1 MRFLRMNL
9 VLVAL
14 LLAACSSPE
23 GECGEGESVDG
34 FCAYSAAIVIEG
46 GFTCPALFPM
56 RFDFGD
62 VTLCGAA
69 AANADAAE
77 SACARGGFECGPPP
91 CTIAPED
98 EECVSTPTD
107 GGVLDA
113 GFGPCDAG
121 PIDFCREPMPE
132 LGEGCCGAGVSPLCR
147 IGGSGYAC
155 PEGSIPTSECA
166 ECP

>member
-1 MRFLRMNL
+1 MRFIRTNL

-14 LLAACSSPE
+14 LFAACTSLE
-23 GECGEGESVDG
+23 GECGDGESVDG

-56 RFDFGD
+56 RFDFGN
-62 VTLCGAA
+62 VTLCGPAA
-69 AANADAAE
+69 AGADAAG

-91 CTIAPED
+91 CTIAPEND
-98 EECVSTPTD
+98 ACVPTPTD

-121 PIDFCREPMPE
+121 PVDFCREHMPE
-132 LGEGCCGAGVSPLCR
+132 FGSGCCGDSVAPLCR
-147 IGGSGYAC
+147 IGGSGYGC
-155 PEGSIPTSECA
+155 PEGSIPSSECTV
-166 ECP
+166 CL

>member
-1 MRFLRMNL
+1 MRFIRTNL

-14 LLAACSSPE
+14 LVAACTAPE
-23 GECGEGESVDG
+23 GECGEGESVDS

-46 GFTCPALFPM
+46 GFTCPARLPM

-62 VTLCGAA
+62 VTLCGPETTGVE
-69 AANADAAE
+69 AAE

-98 EECVSTPTD
+98 DECVPAASD
-107 GGVLDA
+107 AGVVDA
-113 GFGPCDAG
+113 GFAPCDAG

-132 LGEGCCGAGVSPLCR
+132 LGAGCCGATVEPLCR
-147 IGGSGYAC
+147 IGGAGFGC

-166 ECP
+166 ACP